1 MSGPDTAVPG
11 QFRRLITQL
20 QSPVQAAQASPPS
33 PYPWP
38 DEEMIARCGMRYPT
52 PAEKNIFPTHRLVIN
67 VVKARIIKITKSPY
81 INPGAGIG
89 WIVWAVESYPGSH
102 QFRMLNGD
110 LLHEQYHQIEWE
122 RVPDE
127 MLLTTP
133 DSAKRVKAQQQW
145 QRQVRGGIRQSLR
158 L

>member
-1 MSGPDTAVPG
+1 MP
-11 QFRRLITQL
+11 
-20 QSPVQAAQASPPS
+20 
-33 PYPWP
+33 
-38 DEEMIARCGMRYPT
+38 EER
-52 PAEKNIFPTHRLVIN
+52 KIFPTHRLVIN
-67 VVKARIIKITKSPY
+67 VVKAKIIKIAKSPY
-81 INPGAGIG
+81 LNPKAGIG

-127 MLLTTP
+127 TPVTTP
-133 DSAKRVKAQQQW
+133 TSAKRAQVQQQW
-145 QRQVRGGIRQSLR
+145 QRKVRGGIRQSLR

>member
-1 MSGPDTAVPG
+1 MSGPGTAVPG
-11 QFRRLITQL
+11 QFRRFIAQL
-20 QSPVQAAQASPPS
+20 QSPAQEAQTSLPS

-38 DEEMIARCGMRYPT
+38 HEEMIARYGMRCPT

-67 VVKARIIKITKSPY
+67 VVKARIKRIGKSPY
-81 INPGAGIG
+81 GGAGGIDI
-89 WIVWAVESYPGSH
+89 IVWAVESYPGSH

-110 LLHEQYHQIEWE
+110 LLHEQYHEVEWE

-127 MLLTTP
+127 TPVTTP
-133 DSAKRVKAQQQW
+133 VLAKRFKMQQQW
-145 QRQVRGGIRQSLR
+145 QRQVRGRIRQSLR